1 MTGTHLEGAVS
12 APLLDE
18 LHPFLVA
25 TKERLDPFLKNLFL
39 EHCTTIEQQLESA
52 HGRAPQ

>member
-12 APLLDE
+12 APLRDE